1 MSAAPAAVAALP
13 VEPTFQMWVTLA
25 LIAVAIALYALE
37 RLPMELT
44 SLGLVAALLVFF
56 HFFPVIGAAG
66 VNLLGARELL
76 SGFADPALISVLA
89 LLVIGQAMVQ
99 TGALERPARR
109 LATMRRHHPVA
120 AIAASLG
127 CALVLSAVLNNTPVV
142 VIFIPIMTAIAERL
156 HRTVSG
162 VMMPLSFAA
171 ILGGMT
177 TLIGSSTNLLV
188 LSAMVDQGLE
198 PLGFFDFTIP
208 GLALAGLG
216 LIYVL
221 GVAPRLLPDRAS
233 LAGAI
238 VDSEGKQFIAQVA
251 LGRQSTLVGE
261 RAVAGMFPSLPD
273 MTVRMIQRGERPL
286 LPPFEGTTLENGDV
300 IIVAATRKA
309 ITEALAERPE
319 LAQGVTE
326 PDREGAA
333 PAEAGPGPDQSL
345 AEVVVAPAS
354 RMIGRNLEQIGF
366 HYQTDCV
373 VLGIQRRS
381 RMIRTRMDEI
391 RLEAGDVLLLLGAR
405 PNLLALRADPDV
417 LLMEWSTREV
427 PTHTLA
433 NRALLVF
440 AAVVLAAASDLVP
453 IVVAAVTGAAV
464 MVAGGCLNIRQ
475 AGRAVDRRVMLMVGA
490 TLALGAAL
498 QATGGAAFL
507 AHALVSA
514 LDGLGAAITL
524 SAFFLLVAAFTN
536 IISNNATAVL
546 FTPIAITTAQ
556 ALDVDP
562 VVFVI
567 AVIFAA
573 NCSFATP
580 IGYQTNLLV
589 MGPGH
594 YRFSDFLRAG
604 TPLIVILW
612 LAFSLFAPW
621 YYGLG

>member
-1 MSAAPAAVAALP
+1 MIAAPAAASLAAA
-13 VEPTFQMWVTLA
+13 PTLQMWVTLA
-25 LIAVAIALYALE
+25 LIAVAITLYALE

-56 HFFPVIGAAG
+56 HFFPVSGADGA
-66 VNLLGARELL
+66 NLLGARELL

-120 AIAASLG
+120 AISVSLG
-127 CALVLSAVLNNTPVV
+127 CALVISGVLNNTPVV
-142 VIFIPIMTAIAERL
+142 VIFIPIMAAIAERL

-198 PLGFFDFTIP
+198 PLGFFAFTIP
-208 GLALAGLG
+208 GLVLAAIGLV
-216 LIYVL
+216 YVMV
-221 GVAPRLLPDRAS
+221 VAPKLLPDRAS
-233 LAGAI
+233 LARAI
-238 VDSEGKQFIAQVA
+238 VDSDGKQYIAQVT
-251 LGRQSTLVGE
+251 LGRESTLVGE
-261 RAVAGMFPSLPD
+261 RAVAGMFPSLPE
-273 MTVRMIQRGERPL
+273 MTVRMIQRGEHPL
-286 LPPFEGTTLENGDV
+286 LPPFEETALEAGDV

-309 ITEALAERPE
+309 LTEALAERPE
-319 LAQGVTE
+319 LAQGVPE
-326 PDREGAA
+326 RGRDHP
-333 PAEAGPGPDQSL
+333 PATEAGPGPDQSL

-354 RMIGRNLEQIGF
+354 RMIGRNLQQIGF

-381 RMIRTRMDEI
+381 RMIRRRMDEI
-391 RLEAGDVLLLLGAR
+391 RLEAGDVLLLLGDR
-405 PNLLALRADPDV
+405 PNLLALRANPDV

-427 PTHTLA
+427 PTHTHA
-433 NRALLVF
+433 SRALLVF
-440 AAVVLAAASDLVP
+440 AGVVLAAASALVP
-453 IVVAAVTGAAV
+453 IVVAAVTGAAM
-464 MVAGGCLNIRQ
+464 MVASGCLNIRQ
-475 AGRAVDRRVMLMVGA
+475 ASRAVDRRVMLMVGA
-490 TLALGAAL
+490 TLALGTAM
-498 QATGGAAFL
+498 QATGGADFL
-507 AHALVSA
+507 AHVLISA
-514 LDGLGAAITL
+514 FAGFGVAVTL
-524 SAFFLLVAAFTN
+524 SAFFLLVAVFTN
-536 IISNNATAVL
+536 VISNNATAVL
-546 FTPIAITTAQ
+546 FTPIAIDTAR
-556 ALDVDP
+556 ALEVDP
-562 VVFVI
+562 VIFVI

-594 YRFSDFLRAG
+594 YRFSDFMRAG
-604 TPLIVILW
+604 TPLIIILW